1 MFFDVFSQVFEGNAI
16 FIENEK
22 PYNFYIDSGRFKW
35 CYFIGFSYVQGNT
48 RFSADAFSMNSFEDF
63 NGKIVCLGRA
73 QELKESKSLCESDNC
88 CFLGFFDSLEF
99 REQ

>member
-22 PYNFYIDSGRFKW
+22 PYNFYIDCGRSKR
-35 CYFIGFSYVQGNT
+35 CYFNGFSDASGNT

-63 NGKIVCLGRA
+63 NGKIVCIGGA
-73 QELKESKSLCESDNC
+73 QELKTVEILVRK
-88 CFLGFFDSLEF
+88 
-99 REQ
+99 